1 MDRVHEVVI
10 IGGGFAGL
18 NAALQLKKAKAR
30 ITLIDRRNHHLFQP
44 LLYQVATGGLSPADI
59 SAPIRA
65 LLAKQKNTRVLL
77 GNVVNIEPQTRE
89 VHLESGQSISYDS
102 LILATGANH
111 AYFGNDQWEAD
122 APGLKTLEDATR
134 IRHKI
139 LLAFEKAELA
149 ETPEERKQWLTF
161 GIVGAGPTGVELAGA
176 LAELAGHT
184 LRNDFRNDFRNID
197 TAEATIYLLDG
208 NDRVLPTFEANT
220 SAKACKALN
229 QLGVTVRTGV
239 IVTEISH
246 LGASL
251 KTTDGTE
258 SMLARTIL
266 WAAGVRASVLGPLLA
281 KKTGAE
287 TDRVGRLIV
296 TADFNLP
303 NNPEIYVAG
312 DLASY
317 SHFDGKP
324 LAGTAAVAQQQGQHI
339 GRTITAKLTGKAAK
353 PFRYTHYG
361 DLAVIGRS
369 AAVADIGK
377 LRLSGHT
384 AWWFWLLVHL
394 AKLVDLQNRMTVMV
408 QWSWSYVTRKRSAR
422 LVMPGAE
429 ILADFKE
436 PETEASDVKES
447 EPQVAD

>member
-1 MDRVHEVVI
+1 MDRLHEVVI

-18 NAALQLKKAKAR
+18 NAALEMKKAKAR

-65 LLAKQKNTRVLL
+65 LLGKQKNTRVLL
-77 GNVVNIEPQTRE
+77 GNVVDIDPNQRT
-89 VHLESGQSISYDS
+89 VHLEDGKVIDYDS

-111 AYFGNDQWEAD
+111 AYFGNDHWEAD

-161 GIVGAGPTGVELAGA
+161 AIVGAGPTGVELAGA

-184 LRNDFRNDFRNID
+184 LRKDFRDID
-197 TAEATIYLLDG
+197 TAETTIYLLDG
-208 NDRVLPTFEANT
+208 SDRVLPTFAADT
-220 SAKACKALN
+220 SGKALKALDK
-229 QLGVTVRTGV
+229 LGVTVRTGV
-239 IVTEISH
+239 MVTKISH
-246 LGASL
+246 LGATL
-251 KTTDGTE
+251 KTSDGNE
-258 SMLARTIL
+258 SMLARTVL

-281 KKTGAE
+281 QKTGAE
-287 TDRVGRLIV
+287 IDSAGRLKV
-296 TADFNLP
+296 TAQFNLP
-303 NNPEIYVAG
+303 GYPDIYVAG
-312 DLASY
+312 DLSSY
-317 SHFDGKP
+317 THFDGKP
-324 LAGTAAVAQQQGQHI
+324 LPGTAAVALQQGRYI
-339 GRTITAKLTGKAAK
+339 GKAILAGLKGKAAR
-353 PFRYTHYG
+353 PFKYIHYG

-377 LRLSGHT
+377 MRLSGHP

-394 AKLVDLQNRMTVMV
+394 VKLVDLQNRMTVLL
-408 QWSWSYVTRKRSAR
+408 QWGWSYITRKRSAR
-422 LVMPGAE
+422 LITPSSE
-429 ILADFKE
+429 FLTDFRE
-436 PETEASDVKES
+436 PPPTEEKQPEKSREKALVI
-447 EPQVAD
+447 